1 MLFEFRNFVLR
12 LGYLNQIRNLYSL
25 TKEFDSESFRA
36 EKHIEKNNKKFQ
48 SNSVGLSYINYLFV
62 TDR

>member
-36 EKHIEKNNKKFQ
+36 EKHIEKNNKKF
-48 SNSVGLSYINYLFV
+48 
-62 TDR
+62 